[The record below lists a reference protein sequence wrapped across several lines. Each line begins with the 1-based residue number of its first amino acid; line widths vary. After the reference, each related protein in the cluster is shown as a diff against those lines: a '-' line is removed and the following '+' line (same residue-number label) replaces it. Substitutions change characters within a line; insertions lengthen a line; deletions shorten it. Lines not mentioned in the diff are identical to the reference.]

1 MIAWIQF
8 IVGAAMIT
16 AGAGVL
22 ALSVIGVFRFR
33 FVLNRMHAA
42 AMGDT
47 LGIGS
52 ILIAVGI
59 LTGSLSAALKLV
71 LILVFM
77 FLTGPVVTH
86 LIAGAEVETHKNA
99 GHEYQEVDRR

>member
-1 MIAWIQF
+1 MIRVILAGIF
-8 IVGAAMIT
+8 LAFGVFMFFSEIVGFYKFTYVM
-16 AGAGVL
+16 
-22 ALSVIGVFRFR
+22 
-33 FVLNRMHAA
+33 NRMHAA

-59 LTGSLSAALKLV
+59 LTGELVPILKLV

-99 GHEYQEVDRR
+99 GHEYREVDRR

>member
-1 MIAWIQF
+1 MIRTILAGLF
-8 IVGAAMIT
+8 LAFGLFMFFSEVVGFYKFTYVM
-16 AGAGVL
+16 
-22 ALSVIGVFRFR
+22 
-33 FVLNRMHAA
+33 NRMHAA

-86 LIAGAEVETHKNA
+86 LIAGAEVSSHPGA
-99 GHEYQEVDRR
+99 GKDYREEDRR

>member
-1 MIAWIQF
+1 MIRVILAVPF
-8 IVGAAMIT
+8 
-16 AGAGVL
+16 L
-22 ALSVIGVFRFR
+22 ALGVFIF
-33 FVLNRMHAA
+33 FSEVLGFYKFTYVMNRMHAA

-52 ILIAVGI
+52 VLIAAAI
-59 LTGSLSAALKLV
+59 LTGALVPILKLV

-86 LIAGAEVETHKNA
+86 LIAGAEVDTHRNA
-99 GHEYQEVDRR
+99 GHEYREVDRR